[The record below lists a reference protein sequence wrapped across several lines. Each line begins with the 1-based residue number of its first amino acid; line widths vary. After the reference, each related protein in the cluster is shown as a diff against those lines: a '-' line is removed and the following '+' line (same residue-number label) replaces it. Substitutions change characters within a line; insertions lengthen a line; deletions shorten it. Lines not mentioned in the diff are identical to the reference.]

1 MARIHTFVEFA
12 DAPVADVVKQ
22 LKASGFIVVT
32 KGDHCVIVDSD
43 NAVAIRENV
52 WSVNGG
58 AACAT
63 NKINPDAWDA
73 STFIQIHCPG

>member
-12 DAPVADVVKQ
+12 DAPVADVAKQ

-63 NKINPDAWDA
+63 KPINPDAWDA
-73 STFIQIHCPG
+73 ASFIQIHCPG